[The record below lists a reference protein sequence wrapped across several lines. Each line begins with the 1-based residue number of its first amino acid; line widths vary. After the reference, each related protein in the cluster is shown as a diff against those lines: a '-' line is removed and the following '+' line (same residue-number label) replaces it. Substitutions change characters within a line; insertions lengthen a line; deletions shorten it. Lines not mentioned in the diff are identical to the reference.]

1 MMVTAGW
8 IVAVIIGLRIASGL
22 YDLLVKENEPT
33 KRTATFFALLIECGV
48 LWWVLEAIRMF

>member
-1 MMVTAGW
+1 MITAGW
-8 IVAVIIGLRIASGL
+8 IVVAIIGLRVASGL

-33 KRTATFFALLIECGV
+33 KRTATFFALLFECGI